1 MRAGRSTVPA
11 MQAKVVVLTADP
23 AFEDSVRATFSAS
36 PQIALDVIAGTL
48 AGSADSIA
56 LEGATVV
63 VVDIDAGD
71 AAELLALE
79 RMMLRIGNWPPVV
92 AITQSFEES
101 VARRLMQ
108 MRVADFLV
116 KPVSPVELVRACA
129 RVAKTPAAGETTEAQ
144 IFTFLP
150 AVGGAGVTTLA
161 VQTAMLLLNS
171 GARGKNST
179 CLVDL
184 DFQHG
189 ACADYLDIEP
199 RLNLNEIEPR
209 PERLDRQLLEVMLSQ
224 HPSGLAVIAA
234 PNRPAE
240 MRSFDPDVVTRLL
253 DLVSS
258 HFDYV
263 VFDMPRTWFSWT
275 DSVLLGSNRLF
286 VVSETTVP
294 GLRQAKQLVD
304 AIRERLGDGPKP
316 QVIINRFVAKM
327 FSSSLRR
334 ADIEQAIGD
343 AFLACIPND
352 YALVREAIDRGV
364 PLEDVKKGNKI
375 TLQLKKLIVP
385 QAQSTAAKETAGA
398 GKKLKLSWAR
408 S

>member
-1 MRAGRSTVPA
+1 MRIGRSVTPGI
-11 MQAKVVVLTADP
+11 QARVVLLTADDR
-23 AFEDSVRATFSAS
+23 FEEQVRATFGGSD
-36 PQIALDVIAGTL
+36 QIGLDVIKGRL
-48 AGSADSIA
+48 SEREQIDVESAS
-56 LEGATVV
+56 VV
-63 VVDIDAGD
+63 VADLDAGNEAEMQALD
-71 AAELLALE
+71 ALVT
-79 RMMLRIGNWPPVV
+79 RIGNWPPVV
-92 AITQSFEES
+92 AITQAFDES

-108 MRVADFLV
+108 MRVADFMV
-116 KPVSPVELVRACA
+116 KPVPPVELVQTCA
-129 RVAKTPAAGETTEAQ
+129 RVAKKPANTETSEAQ

-171 GARGKNST
+171 GTRGKTAT

-199 RLNLNEIEPR
+199 RLNIGEIEPR
-209 PERLDRQLLEVMLSQ
+209 PERLDRQLLEVMISQ
-224 HPSGLAVIAA
+224 HASGLAVVAA

-275 DSVLLGSNRLF
+275 DSVLLGSNKLF
-286 VVSETTVP
+286 IVTETTVP
-294 GLRQAKQLVD
+294 GLRHAKQLVE
-304 AIRERLGDGPKP
+304 AIRERLGDGPHP
-316 QVIINRFVAKM
+316 QVIINRFEQSL
-327 FSSSLRR
+327 FSAGLRR
-334 ADIEQAIGD
+334 SDVEQALGE
-343 AFLACIPND
+343 AFAASIPNH
-352 YALVREAIDRGV
+352 YSIVREAIDRGV
-364 PLEDVKKGNKI
+364 PLEEIKPGNKI
-375 TLQLKKLIVP
+375 TTQLRKLIFP
-385 QAQSTAAKETAGA
+385 QTDDKAKDGA
-398 GKKLKLSWAR
+398 VGRKFKLSWAR